1 MAGAAKLSHPL
12 VLMGPPGAGK
22 GTQAR
27 EITGHYGVPQIS
39 TGDMFRHHVG
49 QGTELGKKAKA
60 IMERGEL
67 VPDEIVVAMVA
78 ERLKAPDCASGMIF
92 DGFPRTRAQAE
103 QLDILL
109 QSAGFSAVLAVN
121 LKVGYDILIQRL
133 TGRRT
138 CVRCGEIFNVFDRP
152 PKAEGKCDKDGGEL
166 EQRADDNEET
176 VRERLKAY
184 DEQTKPLIEFYRDR
198 NALIEVNGEEAPEA
212 LTKQLLQMVEEA
224 A

>member
-1 MAGAAKLSHPL
+1 MADAGKLSRPL
-12 VLMGPPGAGK
+12 VLLGPPGAGK

-27 EITGHYGVPQIS
+27 EITRAYGVPQIS

-49 QGTELGKKAKA
+49 QGTELGRKAKE
-60 IMERGEL
+60 IMEKGEL

-78 ERLKAPDCASGMIF
+78 ERLKQPDCAEGMIF
-92 DGFPRTRAQAE
+92 DGFPRTKAQAE
-103 QLDILL
+103 QLDALL
-109 QSAGFSAVLAVN
+109 ESAGFGAVLAVN

-138 CVRCGEIFNVFDRP
+138 CAVCGEIFNIHDRP
-152 PKAEGKCDKDGGEL
+152 PKIEGKCDRDGGEL
-166 EQRADDNEET
+166 IQRADDNEET

-184 DEQTKPLIEFYRDR
+184 DEQTKPLVDFYRGR
-198 NALIEVNGEEAPEA
+198 GALLEVDGEEAPES
-212 LTKQLLQMVEEA
+212 LTGHLLQMLAEA

>member
-1 MAGAAKLSHPL
+1 MASAAKLSRPL
-12 VLMGPPGAGK
+12 VLLGPPGAGK

-27 EITGHYGVPQIS
+27 MITSHYGVPQIA

-49 QGTELGKKAKA
+49 QGTELGKRAKE

-78 ERLKAPDCASGMIF
+78 ERLKEPDCASGMIF
-92 DGFPRTRAQAE
+92 DGFPRTREQAE
-103 QLDILL
+103 QLDELL
-109 QSAGFSAVLAVN
+109 QSAGFGSVLAVN
-121 LKVGYDILIQRL
+121 LKVGYDNLIQRL

-138 CVRCGEIFNVFDRP
+138 CAQCGEIFNVFDRP
-152 PKAEGKCDKDGGEL
+152 PKIEGKCDKDGGEL
-166 EQRADDNEET
+166 AQRADDNEET

-184 DEQTKPLIEFYRDR
+184 DEQTKPLVAFYRDR
-198 NALIEVNGEEAPEA
+198 NALLEVNGEEAPEA
-212 LTKQLLQMVEEA
+212 LTEELLRLLAEA